1 MARQTKKHAREVRR
15 DKLRDGALK
24 RIESVGD
31 RLEGRGNA
39 LLYGLGGLA
48 LVGLLAF
55 AYSLWSARK
64 DNEAQRAMGRA
75 IEIASAKLATSA
87 APAAGP
93 PELTFPTERERAERA
108 ADEFRKVAEKYGEPY
123 RSQANYLRAANLL
136 SFDRAQGASQLETL
150 AKSSNGEVAA
160 WAKFALAQARESD
173 GQYDA
178 AAALYKELAAA
189 GGPRVIPADT
199 ANVRLAAVYEKQG
212 KTSEAAEIL
221 FQIVKASREAKDK
234 AGKPVTPSAAA
245 RDAAEKL
252 ETLDPAKHAQL
263 PPAPA
268 APGGAGP
275 FG

>member
-24 RIESVGD
+24 QIEAVGD
-31 RLEGRGNA
+31 RLEGRGRTI
-39 LLYGLGGLA
+39 LYGLAGLV

-55 AYSLWSARK
+55 AYSLWSGK
-64 DNEAQRAMGRA
+64 KENEAQRAMGRA
-75 IEIASAKLATSA
+75 IEIASAKLSTDP
-87 APAAGP
+87 APAAAGSSD
-93 PELTFPTERERAERA
+93 LTFATERERAERA
-108 ADEFRKVAEKYGEPY
+108 ADEFKRVADKYGEPY
-123 RSQANYLRAANLL
+123 RSQANYLRAASLL
-136 SFDRAQGASQLETL
+136 SFDRAQGTSQLEALT
-150 AKSSNGEVAA
+150 KNSNEEVAA

-189 GGPRVIPADT
+189 PEPRVVPADT
-199 ANVRLAAVYEKQG
+199 ANVRLAGVLEKQG

-221 FQIVKASREAKDK
+221 FRIVKASREAKDK

-252 ETLDPAKHAQL
+252 ETLDPARHAQL
-263 PPAPA
+263 PPEPPPA
-268 APGGAGP
+268 SGFPS
-275 FG
+275 